1 MKKYIGARELAA
13 RWGVTER
20 RIRLMCQEG
29 RIEGAVK
36 LGWSWSIPADVPKPF
51 DGRHMRV
58 YKNSFVRLG
67 SIDIDR
73 LNSLRDIDRLK
84 DLAAR
89 PGALDGILGDLLL
102 LGIRMDGG
110 SAGREGIMS
119 AWAMSPA
126 RGMSYADSLKASAF
140 RSILLR
146 SPWMHHEASVRG
158 LLSLHSSFT
167 QGVDDIGGLSFRS
180 GFVVEEGR
188 DDALRVDLQME
199 TFMMQFDREWR
210 NVHPVFRAVLLFA
223 GLVHM
228 KPFDSDCC
236 IFALLAS
243 CALLMSEGLLPP
255 KMDAENLNEL
265 NATLALAVRKGL
277 YEDLARMFER
287 CIIAS
292 YDSLKERR

>member
-119 AWAMSPA
+119 AFPHLP
-126 RGMSYADSLKASAF
+126 SLRIKQRNYGHAKC
-140 RSILLR
+140 IKTYY
-146 SPWMHHEASVRG
+146 E
-158 LLSLHSSFT
+158 
-167 QGVDDIGGLSFRS
+167 
-180 GFVVEEGR
+180 FVH
-188 DDALRVDLQME
+188 
-199 TFMMQFDREWR
+199 FK
-210 NVHPVFRAVLLFA
+210 NKVLF
-223 GLVHM
+223 
-228 KPFDSDCC
+228 
-236 IFALLAS
+236 
-243 CALLMSEGLLPP
+243 
-255 KMDAENLNEL
+255 N
-265 NATLALAVRKGL
+265 
-277 YEDLARMFER
+277 
-287 CIIAS
+287 
-292 YDSLKERR
+292 